1 MTTLAMT
8 LICALVD
15 GGKTELSFGIPDQA
29 FGAIVA
35 AIIAGIVAWLGLIIS
50 KESKVSEFR
59 QQWIDSLRADI
70 AAVIRHGHC
79 IYMSVAVAQNAPEH
93 PWSRIGQDFAGL
105 TEAAARIRLRI
116 NQKEQ
121 DSATLLSALN
131 QHFAD
136 VKEMIRNDDDS
147 DEASLSQAVSLA
159 SDKLVA
165 AAQVVLKQEW
175 RRVRSGELTYRI
187 AKWAAVLF
195 IIVSFAALVHHLFKL

>member
-1 MTTLAMT
+1 MTI
-8 LICALVD
+8 ICALID
-15 GGKTELSFGIPDQA
+15 SGKTGLSFGIPDQA
-29 FGAIVA
+29 FGAVVA

-59 QQWIDSLRADI
+59 QQWIDALRADI

-79 IYMSVAVAQNAPEH
+79 IYMSVGVVQNATEH
-93 PWSRIGQDFAGL
+93 AWNRIGQDFAGL
-105 TEAAARIRLRI
+105 TEAAARIRLRL

-121 DSATLLSALN
+121 DSATLLSTLN
-131 QHFAD
+131 QHFAA

-147 DEASLSQAVSLA
+147 DEAGLTEAVSLA

-165 AAQVVLKQEW
+165 AAQIVLKQEW

-195 IIVSFAALVHHLFKL
+195 ITVSLVALLRHFFKS